1 VDLRG
6 KRGLLID
13 DNADM
18 RASLR
23 IQLSDIGLEHC
34 DMARNVKEGLERLS
48 QSRYDL
54 IICDYNLGQG
64 ADGQQFL
71 ELVRRRQVLPLSTAF
86 LMVTGET
93 GYEQVATTAEYAPDD
108 YLLKPFAAEMLGTRI
123 ARIFEKK
130 AALKPIH
137 RWMGSK
143 GDGAKALA
151 ACDAMIA
158 GGGRHVLDALKLK
171 GELLLAANRPAEAQ
185 AVYEAVLQQ
194 RATPWAV
201 VGQARAQLASGNDSE
216 ARQLFEQALV
226 AYPNYLAAYDSL
238 ANLLE
243 KTDKAAAQQVVEQA
257 LKVAPST
264 QRTRQLGSLA
274 LENQDFERAESA
286 FKRVVEKDRTG
297 FFKSHDDYSG
307 LAKSCVAQGK
317 TAEALAAVKDMGNA
331 FSRSPELAARQA
343 AIECQV
349 QTRAGNPAA
358 AQAALEKALEIK
370 HSAQLDMTTTL
381 EVAQACFA
389 GGRPD
394 EAKGILQTIA
404 ENHHENDTILARAQA
419 VFVAAGLQDEGTV
432 FIAATKKRMIK
443 LNNDAVA
450 LAKAGQLDQAI
461 AMLSEAADRL
471 TNNAQ
476 IALNTALA
484 LLMAVQRQGAGDG
497 SRVASAHRYILQ
509 ARHANASHP
518 KLAEVSAYYRKV
530 APAGSPV
537 LEV

>member
-307 LAKSCVAQGK
+307 LAKSCVEQGK

-358 AQAALEKALEIK
+358 AQVALGKALEIK

>member
-1 VDLRG
+1 MDLRG

-18 RASLR
+18 RASMR

-143 GDGAKALA
+143 GDAAKALA

-201 VGQARAQLASGNDSE
+201 VGQARAQLATGNDSE

-358 AQAALEKALEIK
+358 AQAALEKALEIRR
-370 HSAQLDMTTTL
+370 SAQLDMTTTL

-530 APAGSPV
+530 APAG
-537 LEV
+537 

>member
-1 VDLRG
+1 MDLRG

-143 GDGAKALA
+143 GDAAKALA

-201 VGQARAQLASGNDSE
+201 VGQARAQLATGNDSE

-358 AQAALEKALEIK
+358 AQAALEKALEIRR
-370 HSAQLDMTTTL
+370 SAQLDMTTTL

-389 GGRPD
+389 GGRAD

-404 ENHHENDTILARAQA
+404 ENHHENDSILARAQA

-537 LEV
+537 LEA

>member
-1 VDLRG
+1 MDLRG

-143 GDGAKALA
+143 GDAAKALA

-201 VGQARAQLASGNDSE
+201 VGQARAQLATGNDSE

-358 AQAALEKALEIK
+358 AQAALEKALEIRR
-370 HSAQLDMTTTL
+370 SAQLDMTTTL

-537 LEV
+537 LEA